1 MREISDLTKDT
12 RPSLK
17 TILLESTHDIIELDK
32 KQENTSGEYLE
43 IENQSFYYRV
53 IYLFM
58 SRSVLYYTKEEVDL
72 WSKKELLKEVTLPQ
86 INGFDLDSLN

>member
-12 RPSLK
+12 RPSLQS
-17 TILLESTHDIIELDK
+17 LLIEATHDIVELDK

-43 IENQSFYYRV
+43 IENKSFYYRV

-58 SRSVLYYTKEEVDL
+58 NRSILYYTQEEVKTWSKRELLNEVDL
-72 WSKKELLKEVTLPQ
+72 PE
-86 INGFDLDSLN
+86 INGFQLDSL